1 MSGEP
6 EPRRSVRSTKG
17 QHKALEAL
25 DQPIEPKRRG
35 SKKSNKKLTEPE
47 PEEEEFIRCVCGA
60 TSQEGY
66 AEDEPWIGCENCGAW
81 QHNVCVGMSIFGEDL
96 EDVTYYCEQCK
107 PEDHKKLVAEIER
120 GEKPWVE
127 RRRKYEED
135 KAEED
140 EKKKRKGIKKGK
152 KRLSE
157 IPQDEPRSS
166 QKSAKSSASPAPE
179 KTLGAKNAI
188 SKRKDRHDSADTT
201 TREPSKLRKV
211 SESQAVPAP
220 IDYEPPSDLPNS
232 IPELPSG
239 RQGSAKF
246 LQRALVHVMNV
257 YEKEGGYNPAD
268 GTSNE
273 SRADRLALAIER
285 AVHDTHPNIQEYAK
299 QCRALGSNLKNN
311 SELIVRLLDHTLT
324 PPMLAV
330 MSTDEMASKKLQQ
343 ETAAARERSMR
354 QSIISTEDGPNE
366 PRYRRTHK
374 GDELIEG
381 DTIAAPNEA
390 SSFPQRQLSRD
401 APAQSS
407 KTSGPARVSSQDP
420 ASHGR
425 KPSGEPMRIDTQQSP
440 TSDFDI
446 NKVFSSVKSPTASQ
460 RRRPSAPAPA
470 PSQGPGVDPE
480 VDRLLEDDGNESP
493 PYSPTEENDPDVVWR
508 GNITMTSI
516 ADCHA
521 TAKHIGGAN
530 LAKTLGIA
538 WTTLVP
544 RQLTISGRLAV
555 STANEYLCGMRWS
568 PMVDIVVASLTPASA
583 NGKADFERI
592 FNYFLSKEKY
602 AVVGDKGLGNV
613 KDTYLIPVAA
623 GTGNHP
629 EFLLNLEDNS
639 LPQTRTENM
648 LLLVIVYRNDN
659 STMNRIHGNDW
670 NNRTVSPS
678 THNSATPTPVPATIA
693 QRSTSISAPTF
704 SPTTPHLG
712 TGGFPT
718 PQPDLNAQGHPGAYG
733 QQHPQQHHNQA
744 GHAPPT
750 MPQPTPGRPL
760 SQHELQQQGEAR
772 AREILGPYFNSPTAA
787 FLMPQAAAMQPNEWH
802 IVRGIFDREPMA
814 RDNLQVLSELIAK
827 AGQAKQAQSQQSPP
841 QPAPT
846 AQPGPIGPPSAS
858 PKPPQQ
864 PPPSTFQHPMV
875 QQLPGQ
881 QPLGQQP
888 LGQQPTG
895 QHSPPPAQTR
905 QTPISLPSIPGMPAS
920 VHQSYQAAQAQA
932 HQARNVHTPAAPPA

>member
-1 MSGEP
+1 MS

-25 DQPIEPKRRG
+25 DQPIEPRRRG
-35 SKKSNKKLTEPE
+35 SKKSTKKQADPE

-96 EDVTYYCEQCK
+96 EDVTYYCEKCK
-107 PEDHKKLVAEIER
+107 PEDHKKLLEEMGR
-120 GEKPWVE
+120 GESPWEE

-140 EKKKRKGIKKGK
+140 DKKKRKGVKKGK
-152 KRLSE
+152 KRHSE
-157 IPQDEPRSS
+157 APQDEPRSS

-179 KTLGAKNAI
+179 KKIGGGKHAAG
-188 SKRKDRHDSADTT
+188 KRKERHDSADTAS
-201 TREPSKLRKV
+201 REPSKLRKV
-211 SESQAVPAP
+211 SESQSAPAP
-220 IDYEPPSDLPNS
+220 DDYEPPSDLPNS
-232 IPELPSG
+232 ISELPSG
-239 RQGSAKF
+239 RQGSAKL
-246 LQRALVHVMNV
+246 LQKALVHAINV
-257 YEKEGGYNPAD
+257 YEKEGSYNPAD

-273 SRADRLALAIER
+273 SRAERLAIAIER
-285 AVHDTHPNIQEYAK
+285 AVHDTHPNVQEYAK
-299 QCRALGSNLKNN
+299 QCRALSANLKGNP
-311 SELIVRLLDHTLT
+311 ELIVRLLNHTLT

-330 MSTDEMASKKLQQ
+330 MTSDEMASEKQQQ

-354 QSIISTEDGPNE
+354 QSIISTEDGQNG
-366 PRYRRTHK
+366 PRYRRTHR

-381 DTIAAPNEA
+381 DNAAAPNET

-407 KTSGPARVSSQDP
+407 KTSGPARTTSQGPVSHS
-420 ASHGR
+420 R
-425 KPSGEPMRIDTQQSP
+425 KPSGEPIRIDTQQSP
-440 TSDFDI
+440 SSDFDI
-446 NKVFSSVKSPTASQ
+446 NKVFSSVKSPNASQ
-460 RRRPSAPAPA
+460 KRRPSAPAPA

-493 PYSPTEENDPDVVWR
+493 PYSPTEEVDPEVVWR
-508 GNITMTSI
+508 GSITMTSI
-516 ADCHA
+516 ADCQA

-530 LAKTLGIA
+530 LAKTLGLS

-568 PMVDIVVASLTPASA
+568 PMVDIVVASLRPASES
-583 NGKADFERI
+583 GKADFDRI
-592 FNYFLSKEKY
+592 FNYFISKEKY

-613 KDTYLIPVAA
+613 KDTYLIPVPA

-629 EFLLNLEDNS
+629 EFLLNLEDNA

-648 LLLVIVYRNDN
+648 LLLVIVYRNDA
-659 STMNRIHGNDW
+659 STMSRIHGNDW
-670 NNRTVSPS
+670 SSRLVSPS
-678 THNSATPTPVPATIA
+678 GNNSATPTPAPVTFA

-712 TGGFPT
+712 SGGFPT
-718 PQPDLNAQGHPGAYG
+718 PQPDSNAQGQPGAYG
-733 QQHPQQHHNQA
+733 QHHPQQHQGQA
-744 GHAPPT
+744 GAVPM
-750 MPQPTPGRPL
+750 MPQPAPARPL

-772 AREILGPYFNSPTAA
+772 ARDILGPYFNSPTAA

-802 IVRGIFDREPMA
+802 IVRGIFDREPQA

-827 AGQAKQAQSQQSPP
+827 AGQAKQPQSQQYPP
-841 QPAPT
+841 QQPPPQQPHT
-846 AQPGPIGPPSAS
+846 AHSGPVAPPSAS
-858 PKPPQQ
+858 PKPPHAPNAFQQ
-864 PPPSTFQHPMV
+864 PSYQPG
-875 QQLPGQ
+875 PGQ
-881 QPLGQQP
+881 QHLH
-888 LGQQPTG
+888 
-895 QHSPPPAQTR
+895 QHSPPPAHAR

>member
-35 SKKSNKKLTEPE
+35 SKKSNKKLAEPE

-140 EKKKRKGIKKGK
+140 EKKKKKGFKRGK

-179 KTLGAKNAI
+179 KKIGGAKNLA

-211 SESQAVPAP
+211 SDSEAVPVPA
-220 IDYEPPSDLPNS
+220 DYEPPSDLPIS

-239 RQGSAKF
+239 RQGSAKL
-246 LQRALVHVMNV
+246 LQKALAHVINA

-273 SRADRLALAIER
+273 SRAERLALAIER
-285 AVHDTHPNIQEYAK
+285 AVHDTHPNVQEYAK
-299 QCRALGSNLKNN
+299 QCRTLGANLKTN

-330 MSTDEMASKKLQQ
+330 MTSDDLASEKQQQ

-354 QSIISTEDGPNE
+354 QSIISTEDGQNG

-374 GDELIEG
+374 GDELIDG
-381 DTIAAPNEA
+381 DNVAAPNEA

-401 APAQSS
+401 VPTQPPKAG
-407 KTSGPARVSSQDP
+407 GPARVASQGP
-420 ASHGR
+420 ASHSR

-440 TSDFDI
+440 TTDFDI
-446 NKVFSSVKSPTASQ
+446 NKVFSSVKSPTTSQ
-460 RRRPSAPAPA
+460 RRRPSAPAPP

-480 VDRLLEDDGNESP
+480 VDRLLEDDGDDSP
-493 PYSPTEENDPDVVWR
+493 PYSPTEETDPDVVWR

-530 LAKTLGIA
+530 LAKTLGIS
-538 WTTLVP
+538 WETLVP

-568 PMVDIVVASLTPASA
+568 PMVDIVVASLMPASE
-583 NGKADFERI
+583 NGKADFDRI
-592 FNYFLSKEKY
+592 FNYFMSKEKY

-659 STMNRIHGNDW
+659 ATMNRIHGNDW
-670 NNRTVSPS
+670 NSRLVSPP
-678 THNSATPTPVPATIA
+678 THNSATPTPVPATFA

-712 TGGFPT
+712 SGGFPT
-718 PQPDLNAQGHPGAYG
+718 PQPDPNAQGQPGPYA
-733 QQHPQQHHNQA
+733 QHHPQQHPNQA
-744 GHAPPT
+744 GAVPM
-750 MPQPTPGRPL
+750 MPQPQHAPGRQL

-772 AREILGPYFNSPTAA
+772 AREILGPYYNSPTAA

-802 IVRGIFDREPMA
+802 IVRGIFDREPLA
-814 RDNLQVLSELIAK
+814 RENLQVLSELIAK
-827 AGQAKQAQSQQSPP
+827 AGQAKQAQAQQSPP
-841 QPAPT
+841 QQHQHQQHPPPPPANHSAPV
-846 AQPGPIGPPSAS
+846 GPPSAS
-858 PKPPQQ
+858 PKPPQA
-864 PPPSTFQHPMV
+864 PLNTV
-875 QQLPGQ
+875 QQPTPQHAMGQ
-881 QPLGQQP
+881 QPLV
-888 LGQQPTG
+888 